1 MSNVAPVDV
10 GNAQYSPD
18 ETPGG
23 IAGAVRALP
32 AWARWSLAATLG
44 ILVLTIVQE
53 ASGTSLLT
61 SEGTSRAM
69 LRWSIPILLA
79 GLGGLFSERS
89 GVVNIGLEGMM
100 ILGTWCGA
108 WGALEF
114 GSPWWGLVTGFIGG
128 ALGGLLHAIATVNF
142 GVDQIVS
149 GVAIN
154 ILAPGLARYLS
165 ERVFGGMQGGSVS
178 QSPRVRSAGSF
189 TIPGLSDVLDS
200 IRDWNVFFISDVA
213 AFLRGFVADMRWF
226 TLIALLIVPLS
237 AFILGRT
244 RFGLR
249 VRICGENPA
258 AGESLGINVFRHKYI
273 AVMIS
278 GALAGLAGAYIV
290 IELSG
295 LYRGGQTVGRGFIG
309 LAALIFG
316 NWRALGILMG
326 SLLFSYP
333 FGLALID
340 FDAQGSGVATRALL
354 LVIAIGLFATAI
366 VLWRGNR
373 THEPPELDAATLDTP
388 TGSYARMLQTLG
400 GSGGGLTLLA
410 FGLGVGSLIWYLAT
424 DAAASWLPNTMPYVL
439 VLLVLI
445 FAAQRLRPPKAAGQP
460 FRRGDH

>member
-1 MSNVAPVDV
+1 MSTTTPLDTATNPM
-10 GNAQYSPD
+10 GSTGSPD
-18 ETPGG
+18 G
-23 IAGAVRALP
+23 IGAAIRAMP
-32 AWARWSLAATLG
+32 AWARWSGSAALG
-44 ILVLTIVQE
+44 IFVLAIVQE
-53 ASGTSLLT
+53 FSNTSLLT
-61 SEGTSRAM
+61 SEGTSSAM

-114 GSPWWGLVTGFIGG
+114 GSPWWGLVTGLIGG
-128 ALGGLLHAIATVNF
+128 ALGGLLHAVATVNF

-178 QSPRVRSAGSF
+178 QSPRLRSAGSF
-189 TIPGLSDVLDS
+189 SVPGVSDVLDS
-200 IRDWNVFFISDVA
+200 IQEWNVFFVSDVA
-213 AFLRGFVADMRWF
+213 GFLRGFVTDMRWF

-237 AFILGRT
+237 AFVLGRT

-249 VRICGENPA
+249 VRICGENPS
-258 AGESLGINVFRHKYI
+258 AGESLGINVFRHKYV

-278 GALAGLAGAYIV
+278 GALAGLAGAYIA

-295 LYRGGQTVGRGFIG
+295 LYRGGQTVGRGYIG

-316 NWRALGILMG
+316 NWRAIGILAG

-354 LVIAIGLFATAI
+354 LVIAIGLFATTA
-366 VLWRGNR
+366 VLWRGDR

-388 TGSYARMLQTLG
+388 TGSYMRMVQALG

-410 FGLGVGSLIWYLAT
+410 FGLGVGSLVWYLLT
-424 DAAASWLPNTMPYVL
+424 DSAAAWLPNTMPYAL

-445 FAAQRLRPPKAAGQP
+445 FAAQHLRPPKAAGQP
-460 FRRGDH
+460 YRRGDH